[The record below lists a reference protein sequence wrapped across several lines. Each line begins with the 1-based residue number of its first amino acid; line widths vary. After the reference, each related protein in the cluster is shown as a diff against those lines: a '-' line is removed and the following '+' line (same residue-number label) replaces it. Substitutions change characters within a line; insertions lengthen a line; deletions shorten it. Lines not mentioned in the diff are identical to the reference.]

1 MRTPHGRAAVKAE
14 PAAYATEAI
23 WEGAAGARGLSQKT
37 CTEQASPRELAQR
50 SARGPCMG
58 AGRFS
63 YINLLPYAWRAARY
77 PHEISRCGD
86 GERAHMQR
94 NITRKS
100 INEYKEYLLAAEKA
114 KATVTKY
121 INEAERLAEYLNGNQ
136 LSKRALLEYREILAE
151 NFSSRTVNTKLAA
164 INGYLSFI
172 GADEYKV
179 QLLKVQRRAFIDES
193 RELSAVE
200 YKRLVNAAD
209 AGGNERLSLVMQTI
223 CATGIRISELSYITT
238 DAIEK
243 RQTEIRLKGKSRT
256 VLIPNK
262 LCKKLAEY
270 ATRQHIDSGVIF
282 RTKGGRPIDRANV
295 CHDMKRLCDAAHVEQ
310 SKVFPHNLRH
320 LFARAFYSVEKNLPH
335 LADVLGHSS
344 IETTRIY
351 VAASSKQH
359 ERTLERMKLIT

>member
-1 MRTPHGRAAVKAE
+1 M
-14 PAAYATEAI
+14 
-23 WEGAAGARGLSQKT
+23 
-37 CTEQASPRELAQR
+37 QR
-50 SARGPCMG
+50 S
-58 AGRFS
+58 
-63 YINLLPYAWRAARY
+63 
-77 PHEISRCGD
+77 
-86 GERAHMQR
+86 
-94 NITRKS
+94 ITRNS
-100 INEYKEYLLAAEKA
+100 INDYKQYLLMAEKA
-114 KATVTKY
+114 HATITKY
-121 INEAERLAEYLNGNQ
+121 INEVERLSEYLEHSALN
-136 LSKRALLEYREILAE
+136 KCALLEYRETLAE

-179 QLLKVQRRAFIDES
+179 QLLKVQRKAFIAEN
-193 RELSAVE
+193 RELSAAE

-209 AGGNERLSLVMQTI
+209 ASGNDRLSLVMQTI

-243 RQTEIRLKGKSRT
+243 HHTEIRLKGKSRT

-270 ATRQHIDSGVIF
+270 AARQHIDSGVIF
-282 RTKGGRPIDRANV
+282 RTKSGRPLDRANIF
-295 CHDMKRLCDAAHVEQ
+295 HDMKRICDAAHVER

-320 LFARAFYSVEKNLPH
+320 LFARAFYSIEKNLSH

-351 VAASSKQH
+351 VAASSRQY
-359 ERTLERMKLIT
+359 ERMLDKMKLIT

>member
-1 MRTPHGRAAVKAE
+1 M
-14 PAAYATEAI
+14 
-23 WEGAAGARGLSQKT
+23 
-37 CTEQASPRELAQR
+37 QR
-50 SARGPCMG
+50 S
-58 AGRFS
+58 
-63 YINLLPYAWRAARY
+63 
-77 PHEISRCGD
+77 
-86 GERAHMQR
+86 
-94 NITRKS
+94 ITRKS
-100 INEYKEYLLAAEKA
+100 INNYKEYLLAAEKA

-121 INEAERLAEYLNGNQ
+121 VNEAERLAEYLKGGQ
-136 LSKRALLEYREILAE
+136 LSKRALLEYREALAE
-151 NFSSRTVNTKLAA
+151 KFSSRTVNTKLAA
-164 INGYLSFI
+164 INGYLAFV

-179 QLLKVQRRAFIDES
+179 QLLKVQRMAFIDES
-193 RELSAVE
+193 RELSAAE
-200 YKRLVNAAD
+200 YKRLVSAAD

-223 CATGIRISELSYITT
+223 CATGIRISELSYITA
-238 DAIEK
+238 DAVKK

-256 VLIPNK
+256 VLLPNK

-270 ATRQHIDSGVIF
+270 AARQHIDSGVIF

-295 CHDMKRLCDAAHVEQ
+295 CHDMKKLCDAANVEQ

-320 LFARAFYSVEKNLPH
+320 LFARTFYSVEKNLPH

>member
-1 MRTPHGRAAVKAE
+1 MRPESEDLHGMGF
-14 PAAYATEAI
+14 ATRNWHREAPVYLN
-23 WEGAAGARGLSQKT
+23 WV
-37 CTEQASPRELAQR
+37 
-50 SARGPCMG
+50 
-58 AGRFS
+58 AGRFLI
-63 YINLLPYAWRAARY
+63 YKFLPYAWRAARY

-86 GERAHMQR
+86 EEGARMQR
-94 NITRKS
+94 SITRKS
-100 INEYKEYLLAAEKA
+100 INDYKQYLLAAEKA

-121 INEAERLAEYLNGNQ
+121 INEAERLAEYLNGAQ
-136 LSKRALLEYREILAE
+136 LNKRALLEYRETLAE

-164 INGYLSFI
+164 INGYLAFI

-209 AGGNERLSLVMQTI
+209 AEGNERLSLVMQTI
-223 CATGIRISELSYITT
+223 CATGIRISELSYITI

-243 RQTEIRLKGKSRT
+243 RHTEIRLKGKSRT

-270 ATRQHIDSGVIF
+270 AARQRIDTGAVF
-282 RTKGGRPIDRANV
+282 RTKGGKPLDRANV
-295 CHDMKRLCDAAHVEQ
+295 CHDMKRLCDAAHVER

-320 LFARAFYSVEKNLPH
+320 LFARTFYSVEKNLPH

-351 VAASSKQH
+351 VAASSRQY
-359 ERTLERMKLIT
+359 ERMLDKMKLIT

>member
-63 YINLLPYAWRAARY
+63 YINLLPYAWKAAIY
-77 PHEISRCGD
+77 PHKITRCGD
-86 GERAHMQR
+86 GEGAHMQR
-94 NITRKS
+94 SITRKS

-121 INEAERLAEYLNGNQ
+121 INEAERLAEHLNGSQ

-151 NFSSRTVNTKLAA
+151 NFSSRTVNTKLVA

-270 ATRQHIDSGVIF
+270 AARQHIDSGVIF

>member
-1 MRTPHGRAAVKAE
+1 M
-14 PAAYATEAI
+14 
-23 WEGAAGARGLSQKT
+23 
-37 CTEQASPRELAQR
+37 QR
-50 SARGPCMG
+50 S
-58 AGRFS
+58 
-63 YINLLPYAWRAARY
+63 
-77 PHEISRCGD
+77 
-86 GERAHMQR
+86 
-94 NITRKS
+94 ITRKS

-179 QLLKVQRRAFIDES
+179 QLLKVQRRAFIAEN

-223 CATGIRISELSYITT
+223 CATGIRISELSCITT

-270 ATRQHIDSGVIF
+270 AARQHIDSGVIF

>member
-1 MRTPHGRAAVKAE
+1 
-14 PAAYATEAI
+14 
-23 WEGAAGARGLSQKT
+23 
-37 CTEQASPRELAQR
+37 
-50 SARGPCMG
+50 
-58 AGRFS
+58 
-63 YINLLPYAWRAARY
+63 
-77 PHEISRCGD
+77 
-86 GERAHMQR
+86 MQR
-94 NITRKS
+94 NVTRKS
-100 INEYKEYLLAAEKA
+100 INDYKQYLFAAEKA

-121 INEAERLAEYLNGNQ
+121 INEVERLSEYLEHNALN
-136 LSKRALLEYREILAE
+136 KRALLEYRETLAE

-270 ATRQHIDSGVIF
+270 AARQHIDTGAVF
-282 RTKGGRPIDRANV
+282 RTKGGKPLDRANV
-295 CHDMKRLCDAAHVEQ
+295 CHDMKRLCDAAHVER

-320 LFARAFYSVEKNLPH
+320 LFARAFYSIEKNLSH

>member
-1 MRTPHGRAAVKAE
+1 
-14 PAAYATEAI
+14 
-23 WEGAAGARGLSQKT
+23 
-37 CTEQASPRELAQR
+37 
-50 SARGPCMG
+50 MG
-58 AGRFS
+58 AVCFS
-63 YINLLPYAWRAARY
+63 YINLLPYAWKAANH

-86 GERAHMQR
+86 EEGAHMQR
-94 NITRKS
+94 SITRNS
-100 INEYKEYLLAAEKA
+100 INDYKQYLLMAEKA
-114 KATVTKY
+114 HATITKY
-121 INEAERLAEYLNGNQ
+121 INEVERLSEYLEHNALN
-136 LSKRALLEYREILAE
+136 KCALLEYRETLAE

-164 INGYLSFI
+164 INGYLAFI

-193 RELSAVE
+193 RELSAAE

-209 AGGNERLSLVMQTI
+209 ASGNDRLSLVMQTI

-243 RQTEIRLKGKSRT
+243 HHTEIRLKGKSRT

-270 ATRQHIDSGVIF
+270 AARQRIDTGAVF
-282 RTKGGRPIDRANV
+282 RTKGGEPLDRANV
-295 CHDMKRLCDAAHVEQ
+295 CHDMKRLCDAAHVER

-320 LFARAFYSVEKNLPH
+320 LFARTFYSVEKNLPH

-351 VAASSKQH
+351 VAASSRQY
-359 ERTLERMKLIT
+359 ERMLDKMKLIT

>member
-1 MRTPHGRAAVKAE
+1 
-14 PAAYATEAI
+14 
-23 WEGAAGARGLSQKT
+23 
-37 CTEQASPRELAQR
+37 
-50 SARGPCMG
+50 MG
-58 AGRFS
+58 AGAFS
-63 YINLLPYAWRAARY
+63 YINLLSYAWKAANH

-86 GERAHMQR
+86 EEGAHMQR
-94 NITRKS
+94 SVTRKS

-121 INEAERLAEYLNGNQ
+121 INEAERLAEHLNGSQ
-136 LSKRALLEYREILAE
+136 LSKRALLEYRETLAE

-179 QLLKVQRRAFIDES
+179 HLLKVQRKAFIAGN
-193 RELSAVE
+193 RELSAAE

-223 CATGIRISELSYITT
+223 CATGIRISELSCITT

-270 ATRQHIDSGVIF
+270 ATRQHIDSDVIF

-310 SKVFPHNLRH
+310 SKVFLHNLRH

>member
-23 WEGAAGARGLSQKT
+23 WEGAADIYGLSQKT

-63 YINLLPYAWRAARY
+63 YINLLPYAWKAADH

-86 GERAHMQR
+86 GEGAHMQR

-100 INEYKEYLLAAEKA
+100 INEYKQYLFAAEKA

-270 ATRQHIDSGVIF
+270 AARQHIDSGVIF
-282 RTKGGRPIDRANV
+282 RTKSGRPLDRANIF
-295 CHDMKRLCDAAHVEQ
+295 HDMKRLCDAAHVEQ

-351 VAASSKQH
+351 VAASSRQY
-359 ERTLERMKLIT
+359 ERMLDKMKLIT

>member
-1 MRTPHGRAAVKAE
+1 
-14 PAAYATEAI
+14 
-23 WEGAAGARGLSQKT
+23 
-37 CTEQASPRELAQR
+37 
-50 SARGPCMG
+50 
-58 AGRFS
+58 
-63 YINLLPYAWRAARY
+63 
-77 PHEISRCGD
+77 
-86 GERAHMQR
+86 MQR

-100 INEYKEYLLAAEKA
+100 INEYKQYLFAAEKA

-179 QLLKVQRRAFIDES
+179 HLLKVQRKAFIAEN
-193 RELSAVE
+193 RELSTAE

-209 AGGNERLSLVMQTI
+209 ASGNERLSLVMQTI

-270 ATRQHIDSGVIF
+270 ATRQAYRLRRNIPH
-282 RTKGGRPIDRANV
+282 KGRQTHRQG
-295 CHDMKRLCDAAHVEQ
+295 
-310 SKVFPHNLRH
+310 
-320 LFARAFYSVEKNLPH
+320 
-335 LADVLGHSS
+335 
-344 IETTRIY
+344 
-351 VAASSKQH
+351 
-359 ERTLERMKLIT
+359 ERMPRHETALRCGACGAEQGVSA

>member
-23 WEGAAGARGLSQKT
+23 WE
-37 CTEQASPRELAQR
+37 
-50 SARGPCMG
+50 
-58 AGRFS
+58 
-63 YINLLPYAWRAARY
+63 
-77 PHEISRCGD
+77 
-86 GERAHMQR
+86 
-94 NITRKS
+94 
-100 INEYKEYLLAAEKA
+100 
-114 KATVTKY
+114 
-121 INEAERLAEYLNGNQ
+121 
-136 LSKRALLEYREILAE
+136 
-151 NFSSRTVNTKLAA
+151 
-164 INGYLSFI
+164 
-172 GADEYKV
+172 
-179 QLLKVQRRAFIDES
+179 
-193 RELSAVE
+193 
-200 YKRLVNAAD
+200 D

>member
-1 MRTPHGRAAVKAE
+1 
-14 PAAYATEAI
+14 
-23 WEGAAGARGLSQKT
+23 
-37 CTEQASPRELAQR
+37 
-50 SARGPCMG
+50 
-58 AGRFS
+58 
-63 YINLLPYAWRAARY
+63 
-77 PHEISRCGD
+77 
-86 GERAHMQR
+86 MQR

-100 INEYKEYLLAAEKA
+100 INEYKKYLFAAEKA

-179 QLLKVQRRAFIDES
+179 QLLKVQRRAFIAEN

-223 CATGIRISELSYITT
+223 CATGIRISELSCITT

-270 ATRQHIDSGVIF
+270 AARQHIDSGVIF